1 MRVGND
7 DHPVYVRQIR
17 QRAHDGVCMYVD
29 VDEFTRAHVGDEQ
42 PSPLPIQCGV
52 VKPNWTA
59 TECYL

>member
-1 MRVGND
+1 
-7 DHPVYVRQIR
+7 VYVRQIR